1 MKRNTGITGMMA
13 AAIEE
18 KWLRELAAVNESLA
32 DAETMAEYMT
42 VLQDSR
48 RWGSLSYSL
57 RRYVYQ
63 NWKTAETDEGYTVK
77 LKDRTYAFSPVEAF
91 GQVSEEELDDYADL
105 LHHVTLNNRCFA
117 PDKSGRRTGRAAI
130 TKQQYR
136 GYLSG
141 QRILRKNLFTLSF
154 ALGFGTEDMEKFMN
168 VVGESPVYNFRSARE
183 CIYFFCHSLPE
194 LRSQAAAD
202 QLEEEYALL
211 ADRAE
216 QAEREDQDLRT
227 TEMLHYGLEDI
238 VYNDYPS
245 LKERKAA
252 FLDYLRKNA
261 PCFTEYSK
269 QARELLWEELYTPC
283 LLDVT
288 GAERRN
294 ARLPL
299 QVFADVGT
307 QKIQVGAGQGP
318 QGDIIYGELTGDNSE
333 DESGFKLSKLQ
344 LDRRMTANFTDG
356 AHLRSALFA
365 EEERVRKT
373 VREFVTK
380 KDFLLLRLYK
390 LNLRLRFHE
399 RERRRSNGAEITEE
413 ERLELLNQFQSSTDY
428 LLAQAGLPPIY
439 VADPLDHTVMC
450 ALCSKDPLEF
460 FGNVYQKA
468 PKKGA
473 YDAD

>member
-1 MKRNTGITGMMA
+1 MKQNTGITGMMA

-77 LKDRTYAFSPVEAF
+77 LKDRTYQFSPVEAF
-91 GQVSEEELDDYADL
+91 GKVSEEDLDDYADL
-105 LHHVTLNNRCFA
+105 LHRMTLNNRCFA
-117 PDKSGRRTGRAAI
+117 PDKAGRRTSRAAI

-154 ALGFGTEDMEKFMN
+154 ALGFDTEDMEKFMN

-202 QLEEEYALL
+202 GLEEEYALL

-216 QAEREDQDLRT
+216 QAEREDPDLRT

-245 LKERKAA
+245 LKARRAA

-288 GAERRN
+288 AAGARRRN
-294 ARLPL
+294 AHLPL
-299 QVFADVGT
+299 QVFAGVGEQEIDDDT
-307 QKIQVGAGQGP
+307 GRGNL
-318 QGDIIYGELTGDNSE
+318 GDDIYGALTGDSNDPEE
-333 DESGFKLSKLQ
+333 DFKLSKLR
-344 LDRRMTANFTDG
+344 LDRRMTANFLDG
-356 AHLRSALFA
+356 AHLRSALF
-365 EEERVRKT
+365 EEGGKARKT
-373 VREFVTK
+373 TREFVTK
-380 KDFLLLRLYK
+380 KDFLLLRFYK
-390 LNLRLRFHE
+390 LASILQ
-399 RERRRSNGAEITEE
+399 RRGLEVSEE
-413 ERLELLNQFQSSTDY
+413 ERLELLNQFQPSTDS

-460 FGNVYQKA
+460 FENVYQKA